1 MAINIPSG
9 VFDVY
14 NEAILLF
21 TRSATLVYPEKKED
35 CPNCVMSTMGVG
47 GRSVSIYQAGGPYP
61 FDRGMPCPYC
71 NGKGYKAVEATDQ
84 VTLRIYW
91 DRKNWV
97 KTGAEI
103 NVPAGGIQ
111 TIAYMADLDKI
122 EKCKYMIP
130 SYDGIE
136 NYDPNARYEKTGI
149 SFPQG
154 FKQNN
159 TKYVVTFWTRSGSVS

>member
-1 MAINIPSG
+1 MGINIPSS

-35 CPNCVMSTMGVG
+35 CPNCIMSTMGTSN
-47 GRSVSIYQAGGPYP
+47 RSISVYQPGGPYP
-61 FDRGMPCPYC
+61 FERGMPCPYC
-71 NGKGYKAVEATDQ
+71 GGKGYKAIENTDTI
-84 VTLRIYW
+84 TLRIYW

-103 NVPAGGIQ
+103 NIPDMGIQ
-111 TIAYMADLDKI
+111 TISYMTDLEKI
-122 EKCKYMIP
+122 NKAKYLIP

-136 NYDPNARYEKTGI
+136 NYDTNATYEKAGI

-154 FKQNN
+154 FKQNT
-159 TKYVVTFWTRSGSVS
+159 TKYVVSFWTRVSGG

>member
-1 MAINIPSG
+1 MGINIPSS

-21 TRSATLVYPEKKED
+21 ARSATLVYPEKKED
-35 CPNCVMSTMGVG
+35 CPNCIMSTMGTSN
-47 GRSVSIYQAGGPYP
+47 RSVSIYQPGGPYP
-61 FDRGMPCPYC
+61 FERGMPCPYC
-71 NGKGYKAVEATDQ
+71 GGKGYKATEATDDI
-84 VTLRIYW
+84 TLRIYW

-103 NVPAGGIQ
+103 SIPDMAIQ
-111 TIAYMADLDKI
+111 TIAYMTDLEKI
-122 EKCKYMIP
+122 NKAKYLIP

-136 NYDPNARYEKTGI
+136 KYDTSAKYERSGA

-154 FKQNN
+154 FKQNSV
-159 TKYVVTFWTRSGSVS
+159 KYVVTFWTRFNSG

>member
-14 NEAILLF
+14 NDAILLF
-21 TRSATLVYPEKKED
+21 TRSAKLVYPELKED
-35 CPNCVMSTMGVG
+35 CPNCILGSLGTRN
-47 GRSVSIYQAGGPYP
+47 RSVSIYQAGGPYP
-61 FDRGMPCPYC
+61 FERGMPCPYC
-71 NGKGYKAVEATDQ
+71 GGKGYKAIESTDT

-91 DRKNWV
+91 DRKSWV

-103 NVPAGGIQ
+103 NIPDGGVQ
-111 TIAYMADLDKI
+111 TIAYLSDLDKI
-122 EKCKYMIP
+122 EKCKYMLP

-136 NYDPNARYEKTGI
+136 NYDTNARYEKSGT

-154 FKQNN
+154 FKQNK
-159 TKYVVTFWTRSGSVS
+159 TKYVVTFWTRASS

>member
-21 TRSATLVYPEKKED
+21 TRTSTLIYPEKKED
-35 CPNCVMSTMGVG
+35 CPNCIMSTMGTRN
-47 GRSVSIYQAGGPYP
+47 RSMSIYQAGGPYP

-71 NGKGYKAVEATDQ
+71 GGKGYKAVESSDDI
-84 VTLRIYW
+84 TLRIYW
-91 DRKNWV
+91 DRKSWV

-103 NVPAGGIQ
+103 AIPDGSIQ
-111 TIAYMADLDKI
+111 TIAYMTDLEKI
-122 EKCKYMIP
+122 EKCKYMVP
-130 SYDGIE
+130 NYDGIQ
-136 NYDPNARYEKTGI
+136 NYDTSAKYEKNGI

-154 FKQNN
+154 FKQNAI
-159 TKYVVTFWTRSGSVS
+159 KYVVTFWTRANG

>member
-14 NEAILLF
+14 NDAILLF
-21 TRSATLVYPEKKED
+21 TRSAKLVYPEFKED
-35 CPNCVMSTMGVG
+35 CPNCILGSMGTRN
-47 GRSVSIYQAGGPYP
+47 RSVSIYQAGGPYP
-61 FDRGMPCPYC
+61 FERGMPCPYC
-71 NGKGYKAVEATDQ
+71 GGKGYKATESTDT

-91 DRKNWV
+91 DRKSWV

-103 NVPAGGIQ
+103 NIPDGGIQ
-111 TIAYMADLDKI
+111 TIAYLSDLDKI

-136 NYDPNARYEKTGI
+136 NYDTNARYEKSGT

-154 FKQNN
+154 FKQNK
-159 TKYVVTFWTRSGSVS
+159 TKYVVTFWTRASS

>member
-21 TRSATLVYPEKKED
+21 TRSATLIYPEKKED
-35 CPNCVMSTMGVG
+35 CPNCIMSTMGTRN
-47 GRSVSIYQAGGPYP
+47 RSVSVYQAGGPYP

-71 NGKGYKAVEATDQ
+71 GGKGYKAVEASDT

-91 DRKNWV
+91 DRKSWV
-97 KTGAEI
+97 KTEASI
-103 NVPAGGIQ
+103 NIPDGGIQ
-111 TIAYMADLDKI
+111 TISYMTDLEKI

-136 NYDPNARYEKTGI
+136 NYDVNAKFEKAGM

-159 TKYVVTFWTRSGSVS
+159 TKYVVTFWKRASE

>member
-35 CPNCVMSTMGVG
+35 CPNCIMSNMGTRN
-47 GRSVSIYQAGGPYP
+47 RSVSIYKTGGPYP

-71 NGKGYKAVEATDQ
+71 GGKGYKAVEATDSI
-84 VTLRIYW
+84 TLRIYW

-97 KTGAEI
+97 KTGSEI
-103 NVPAGGIQ
+103 NIPDMSIQ
-111 TIAYMADLDKI
+111 TIAYMTDLEKI
-122 EKCKYMIP
+122 EKAKYLIP

-136 NYDPNARYEKTGI
+136 NYDPKAKYEKMGI

-159 TKYVVTFWTRSGSVS
+159 TKYVVTFWTRASA

>member
-21 TRSATLVYPEKKED
+21 TRSAKLVYPEKKED
-35 CPNCVMSTMGVG
+35 CPNCIMSNMGTRN
-47 GRSVSIYQAGGPYP
+47 RSMSIYQSGGPYP

-71 NGKGYKAVEATDQ
+71 GGKGYKATESSDN

-103 NVPAGGIQ
+103 NIPDMTIQ

-122 EKCKYMIP
+122 EKAKYLIP
-130 SYDGIE
+130 SYDGVE
-136 NYDPNARYEKTGI
+136 NYDPNAQYEKMGI

-159 TKYVVTFWTRSGSVS
+159 TKYVVTFWTRAKG

>member
-35 CPNCVMSTMGVG
+35 CPNCIMSTMGTSN
-47 GRSVSIYQAGGPYP
+47 RSISIYQAGGPYP
-61 FDRGMPCPYC
+61 FERGMPCPYC
-71 NGKGYKAVEATDQ
+71 GGKGYKSVESSDSI
-84 VTLRIYW
+84 TLRIYW
-91 DRKNWV
+91 DKKSWV

-103 NVPAGGIQ
+103 NIPDMSIQ

-122 EKCKYMIP
+122 EKAKYLIP

-136 NYDPNARYEKTGI
+136 NYDPNAKYEKAGI

-159 TKYVVTFWTRSGSVS
+159 TKYVVTFWSRAQK

>member
-21 TRSATLVYPEKKED
+21 TRQATLIYPEKKED
-35 CPNCVMSTMGVG
+35 CPNCIMSNMGTRN
-47 GRSVSIYQAGGPYP
+47 RSVSIYQAGGPYP
-61 FDRGMPCPYC
+61 FERGMPCPYC
-71 NGKGYKAVEATDQ
+71 GGKGYKANESTDE

-91 DRKNWV
+91 DRKSWV

-103 NVPAGGIQ
+103 AIPDGSIQ
-111 TIAYMADLDKI
+111 TIAYMTDLEKI
-122 EKCKYMIP
+122 EQCKYMIP
-130 SYDGIE
+130 NYDGIQ
-136 NYDPNARYEKTGI
+136 NYDTSARYEKNGI

-154 FKQNN
+154 FKQNAI
-159 TKYVVTFWTRSGSVS
+159 KYVVTFWTRANG